1 MSMTNKKISI
11 LGAGESGVG
20 AALLAAKQGYEV
32 FVSDRGPIREK
43 YKAELE
49 QHGIPYEEGRH
60 SEERISEGTEIVK
73 SPGIPDEVP
82 LVRALRTAGKAVI
95 SEIEFAARFTEA
107 LLIGIT
113 GTNGKTTTTQLTY
126 HLLREGGPSVGMA
139 GNVGNSFARLLAE
152 EAPKERYVLELSSFQ
167 LDGIEQFRPHIAML
181 LNISPDHLDR
191 YEYKFENYVA
201 AKFRIMRNQKMD
213 DVFLFNGDDETI
225 GRYLKRLE
233 PVPQLMALTH
243 RNIEGERLHLDHQ
256 SFDLSGTA
264 LKGRHNAMNALF
276 AIAAARLLGVRDEKI
291 QQALKTFV
299 NVPHRME
306 RVAEIAGVTYY
317 NDSKATNVDSA
328 YYALEAMQGSVI
340 WIAGGQDKGNDYS
353 LLLPLVREKVK
364 AVVCLGL
371 DNEKIKGAFQNSV
384 DILKETKSAEEAV
397 QTAARLAETGDVV
410 LLSPACASFDLF
422 RNYEDRGEQFKKA
435 VNSLEV

>member
-191 YEYKFENYVA
+191 YEYKFEKYVA

-213 DVFLFNGDDETI
+213 DVFLFNGDDDTI

-256 SFDLSGTA
+256 SFDLSGAA

-299 NVPHRME
+299 NVPHRLE

-328 YYALEAMQGSVI
+328 YYALEAMQGPVI

-435 VNSLEV
+435 VNNLS